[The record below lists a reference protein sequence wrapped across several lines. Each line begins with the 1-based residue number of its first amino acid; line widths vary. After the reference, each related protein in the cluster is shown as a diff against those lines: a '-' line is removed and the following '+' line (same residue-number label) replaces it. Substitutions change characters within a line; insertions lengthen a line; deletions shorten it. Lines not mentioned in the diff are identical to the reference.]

1 MPPPTERVA
10 SSGSASSSAPPGS
23 LWFLRKRGQKR
34 SAISSSFRPPS
45 TGSLFSLPAPSL
57 DSLGSLENMNSFLNG
72 MNSID
77 SIKSV
82 DSVQSSGFSVLE
94 GIIKSSSSGINIP
107 SSLTRKVTP
116 DDYDYDAER
125 LSGTRQ
131 IIPDGYEYDSERGF
145 SGDGRD
151 AEVQATRM
159 APTVSASTTLS
170 TPFPPY
176 IMKNLY
182 AQGKRLVPTPT
193 TTSTTKKSARATAP
207 KLKSKRIASKKAT
220 VPKVEPPSP
229 RTALKRIRR
238 KEPVVRKYV
247 AATDM
252 DVLLGRGGGSNHHPG
267 NIAYRRRILD
277 LQPKYKAL
285 DRDEKT
291 TMSEDVVKWL
301 QEERRGRF
309 LKRESK
315 ASPWYI
321 VTNATARQKVSQA
334 LREDHTLE
342 GRALKKSRT
351 SYKVPSKKK
360 KKRKPALNQAAL
372 AAAIEAS

>member
-1 MPPPTERVA
+1 
-10 SSGSASSSAPPGS
+10 
-23 LWFLRKRGQKR
+23 
-34 SAISSSFRPPS
+34 
-45 TGSLFSLPAPSL
+45 
-57 DSLGSLENMNSFLNG
+57 

-77 SIKSV
+77 STKSV
-82 DSVQSSGFSVLE
+82 DSGFSVFE
-94 GIIKSSSSGINIP
+94 GIIKGSSSGINIP
-107 SSLTRKVTP
+107 SLTLNVTP
-116 DDYDYDAER
+116 DDYNHDAER
-125 LSGTRQ
+125 LSGTHQ
-131 IIPDGYEYDSERGF
+131 IIPDGYEYDAERGL
-145 SGDGRD
+145 SGDGKNTQ
-151 AEVQATRM
+151 VQGTRM
-159 APTVSASTTLS
+159 PPTVSASTTLS

-182 AQGKRLVPTPT
+182 AQGKRLVPTPRT
-193 TTSTTKKSARATAP
+193 TPSATKKSTRATAP

-229 RTALKRIRR
+229 RTTLKRIRR
-238 KEPVVRKYV
+238 KEPAVRKYV

-277 LQPKYKAL
+277 LQPKYKTL
-285 DRDEKT
+285 DRDDKT
-291 TMSEDVVKWL
+291 TMSENVVKWL

-321 VTNATARQKVSQA
+321 VTDATARQKVSQA

-351 SYKVPSKKK
+351 SYKTPSKK
-360 KKRKPALNQAAL
+360 KKRKPAVNRAAL